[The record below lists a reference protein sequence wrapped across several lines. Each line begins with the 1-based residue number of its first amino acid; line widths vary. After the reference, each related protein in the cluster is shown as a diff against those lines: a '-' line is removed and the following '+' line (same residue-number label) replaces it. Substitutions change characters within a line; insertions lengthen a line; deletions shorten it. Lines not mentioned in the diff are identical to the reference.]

1 MNINGTVTKGRT
13 IEGNIDGVA
22 EKVKKQIEE
31 NTLARHTHSNK
42 EVLDEITADRVAKW
56 DSNESGG
63 GSDSDLHTNLKYYG
77 RTDVEITPAYRDGED
92 IPEDVKMCLL
102 YTVDNSKG
110 TATITGFISPLYRI
124 WWDDEGNEQVDYGDK
139 ESEYYDIVIPYEVEG
154 YPVTAI
160 GDWAFGEWHVD
171 GTSHYGYSDEL
182 GYDVEYR
189 YHCGMGSVTL
199 PTTVTHIGEFA
210 FSYCFDLIGANI
222 QNVINIGKEAFFY
235 CGALKIFELPD
246 GIQYVGSSAFA
257 GTSIEKLRIPS
268 SLQKCDVGVFSEMY
282 ELESVYIE
290 DGITE
295 ICSYEFMTSGVVNV
309 HVPESVTTIG
319 SSAFSNCYL
328 EKVVIPM
335 GVKTIGNNAFERCEL
350 KAVEFLHTARQRDE
364 LGDYIDNGE
373 ELDIG
378 EGAFTTSRGVEPIFY
393 VVQDSVAEEWCI
405 RNNKTYTYT
414 SLHKIGNISNNTKQ
428 SFVNVLGGIENWV
441 AEDIVDANNNV
452 IGSRYGQIVNVNNA
466 VITPNSKVDLQISS
480 EQMVVF
486 YEKSLAFVAENDDG
500 VVTIY
505 CVGDVP
511 KNNYTMQV
519 TVTEVVSNG

>member
-13 IEGNIDGVA
+13 IDGNIDGVA
-22 EKVKKQIEE
+22 EKVKKQIQE

-42 EVLDEITADRVAKW
+42 EVLDGITAERVAKW
-56 DSNESGG
+56 DSNEGGG
-63 GSDSDLHTNLKYYG
+63 GSDTDLHNNLKYYG
-77 RTDVEITPAYRDGED
+77 RTDVEITPAYREGVD

-102 YTVDNSKG
+102 YTVDKSKG

-124 WWDDEGNEQVDYGDK
+124 WWDDEGNEQVDYGD
-139 ESEYYDIVIPYEVEG
+139 EELEYCDIVIPYEVEG
-154 YPVTAI
+154 YPITAI
-160 GDWAFGEWHVD
+160 GDWAFCEWHLD
-171 GTSHYGYSDEL
+171 GTSHCEYSDEL

-189 YHCGMGSVTL
+189 YHYGMGSVTL
-199 PTTVTHIGEFA
+199 PTTVTRIGEYA

-235 CGALKIFELPD
+235 CGSLKIFELPD
-246 GIQYVGSSAFA
+246 DIQYVGSSAFA

-268 SLQKCDVGVFSEMY
+268 SLKKCDVGVFSEMY
-282 ELESVYIE
+282 ELKSVYIE
-290 DGITE
+290 GGITD
-295 ICSYEFMTSGVVNV
+295 ICSYAFMSSGVVNV
-309 HVPESVTTIG
+309 SIPESVTSIG
-319 SSAFSNCYL
+319 SSAFSCCDL
-328 EKVVIPM
+328 EKVVIPSS
-335 GVKTIGNNAFERCEL
+335 VRTIGGNAFDRCEL
-350 KAVEFLHTARQRDE
+350 KAVEFLHTARRIDD

-373 ELDIG
+373 ELDIDD
-378 EGAFTTSRGVEPIFY
+378 GAFTNSNGEEPIFY
-393 VVQDSVAEEWCI
+393 VVQDSVAEEWC
-405 RNNKTYTYT
+405 RTNRKTYTYT
-414 SLHKIGNISNNTKQ
+414 SLHEIPYSSSNTKQ
-428 SFVNVLGGIENWV
+428 SFVNVLGGIENWE
-441 AEDIVDANNNV
+441 AEDIVDANDNV
-452 IGSRYGQIVNVNNA
+452 IGSRYGQVVNVNNA